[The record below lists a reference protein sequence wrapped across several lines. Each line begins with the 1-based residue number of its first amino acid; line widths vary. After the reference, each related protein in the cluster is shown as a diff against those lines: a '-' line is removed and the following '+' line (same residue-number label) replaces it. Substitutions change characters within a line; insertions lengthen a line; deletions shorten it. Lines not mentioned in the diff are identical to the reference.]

1 MRDVTLAIAGS
12 GGDGVITAGDFIVQA
27 AARKGLNAFMLKS
40 YGPQIRGGES
50 SARIRISDQPI
61 YSQGDFVDFLVVF
74 SWKDFAR
81 FIDEIQLRKGAVV
94 LYDEA
99 DTTPPEDF
107 PINKDLG
114 VELIA
119 VPFKKMA
126 SEEIKVPLTKNMVA
140 LGVIAELLHL
150 PLDGIKD
157 AVMKKFGKR
166 KPEAAQVNI
175 EAIDLGKKWVDDNLP
190 DGTQIVLEAEG
201 TGEPKLVMTGDDAVA
216 YGALHA
222 GVKIFSGY
230 PITPASP
237 ILEFLS
243 KWLPH
248 FGGAVVQ
255 TEDEIAAITYAIG
268 ASWAGKQA
276 MTASSGPGIALKLE
290 ALGLAAIAEIP
301 LVVVNVQ
308 RVGPSTGIPSKS
320 EQADLFQAV
329 GGTPGDVPR
338 VVLAPSDVEDNFQV
352 AVEAFYIAEKYQ
364 IPVLILSDQFLGER
378 SETIDPDILFARKRV
393 IARQLARPSDLKDY
407 KRYKITDTGVSPMAV
422 PGMKGGQ
429 HVISGLEHHEDGRPT
444 SSGTLHQIM
453 SEKRERKMPLI
464 AEESG
469 FVRIYGDEDAELAIL
484 AWGSSKGAVREAIE
498 IAREQGI
505 KVKAIVP
512 QLIYPIPEKKLD
524 AALKGVKRAV
534 VIELSFGAQFYRYL
548 RAYYNGLPK
557 DTFSYAR
564 SGANPLLVSEV
575 LEAIKEHAG
584 AMNAPQEA

>member
-27 AARKGLNAFMLKS
+27 AARKGLHAFMLKS

-50 SARIRISDQPI
+50 SARIRISDRPI
-61 YSQGDFVDFLVVF
+61 YSQGDYVDFLVVF
-74 SWKDFAR
+74 SWKDFNR
-81 FIDEIQLRKGAVV
+81 FLDEIQLRKGAVV

-99 DTTPPEDF
+99 DTTPREEF
-107 PINKDLG
+107 PIDADLE
-114 VELIA
+114 VEYIA

-126 SEEIKVPLTKNMVA
+126 AEEIKVPLTKNMVA
-140 LGVIAELLHL
+140 LGVISELLRL
-150 PLDGIKD
+150 PLEAIKD

-166 KPEAAQVNI
+166 KPEAAHVNLQ
-175 EAIDLGKKWVDDNLP
+175 AIDLGKAWVGEHLP
-190 DGTQIVLEAEG
+190 QGTQVALDAEG
-201 TGEPKLVMTGDDAVA
+201 SGEPKLVMTGDDAVA
-216 YGALHA
+216 FGAIHA
-222 GVKIFSGY
+222 GVKVFTGY

-276 MTASSGPGIALKLE
+276 MTASSGPGIALKQE
-290 ALGLAAIAEIP
+290 AFGLAAMAEIP

-329 GGTPGDVPR
+329 GGTHGDVPR

-352 AVEAFYIAEKYQ
+352 AVEAFYLAEKYQ
-364 IPVLILSDQFLGER
+364 IPVIILSDQFLGER
-378 SETIDPDILFARKRV
+378 SETVEADVLFARKRV
-393 IARQLARPSDLKDY
+393 ISRQLAGANDLKEY
-407 KRYKITDTGVSPMAV
+407 KRYKLTDTGVSPMAV
-422 PGMKGGQ
+422 PGMPGGQ
-429 HVISGLEHHEDGRPT
+429 HIISGLEHHEDGRPT
-444 SSGTLHQIM
+444 SSGTLHQVM
-453 SEKRERKMPLI
+453 SEKRARKLPLI

-469 FVRIYGDEDAELAIL
+469 FVRVYGDEDAELAVL

-498 IAREQGI
+498 RAQAQGL

-512 QLIYPIPEKKLD
+512 QLIYPIPEKALD
-524 AALKGVKRAV
+524 EALKGVKRAV
-534 VIELSFGAQFYRYL
+534 VVELSFGAQFYRYL
-548 RAYYNGLPK
+548 RAYYDGLPK
-557 DTFSYAR
+557 ETYSYAR

-575 LEAIKEHAG
+575 FDTIKEHAAALG
-584 AMNAPQEA
+584 ALQEA